1 MIARP
6 HGKGETMGTGSG
18 GRWLLLLHQIP
29 PKPAYLRAK
38 VLRRLNQ
45 LGALAVKNSAYMLPS
60 NDETLED
67 FQWLRREIEEQGAEA
82 WLFATEAL
90 SGLSDQSICEAFR
103 ALRAPDYAE
112 LIESGHRLLNDI
124 RISRD
129 SSSATR
135 PENSHE
141 DEWRKIRR
149 RHTEVR
155 RIDFFDAPG
164 SEQMEVLMNSIDRI
178 LHDPSKVSFSKPA
191 LAEVKGRTWVTRRG
205 VKVDRIASAWL
216 IRRCIDPAA
225 RFVFVDPANYSH
237 GTGEIRFD
245 MFEGEFTHDGDLCT
259 FEVLLGWSANDDPAL
274 RRVAEVVHDID
285 LKDGKYQRPEAV
297 GIASVIEGIALRHSD
312 DSRRLEEGA
321 TLFEALYT
329 RARTEHP

>member
-1 MIARP
+1 
-6 HGKGETMGTGSG
+6 MGMGSG

-29 PKPAYLRAK
+29 SKPAYLRAK

-82 WLFATEAL
+82 WLFATDAL

-112 LIESGHRLLNDI
+112 LIESGHRLLNEI

-135 PENSHE
+135 PENNHE

-149 RHTEVR
+149 RHTEVH

-225 RFVFVDPANYSH
+225 QFLFVDPANYSH

-285 LKDGKYQRPEAV
+285 LKDGKYQRPEAA